1 MTILGKLFVLSTILV
16 WTSSPVSVYADNKLT
31 DDEANFDQNRFSEK
45 ITGHDKAY
53 GAFQRG
59 MYLTAFNLAL
69 PRAQEGDAAAQ
80 TLIAELYEQGLG
92 IKRDT
97 VKAAEW
103 YQIAA
108 NSGNREA
115 KFALAV
121 KLLAGKDLKPDQERG
136 FDLMKQAA
144 EDGHPLAMYNYA
156 NHIISRRPTSAG
168 YRQALPFLERAA
180 EYRNGD
186 AYYALSQIYREGL
199 TDGIQRPKI
208 GREWLVRAA
217 QAGIDTAQIDLA
229 LDLVTGRD
237 GPKDEKKAYDWFSLA
252 AGRGNVIAQNRLAHM
267 LAQGLGVE
275 ADPLEA
281 AKWHIIAQRAGRRDL
296 ELDLFFRSLEPDMR
310 KKAIELANRWPTTI
324 GIPSR

>member
-1 MTILGKLFVLSTILV
+1 MTLYRRFVVFLGVLIVSLG
-16 WTSSPVSVYADNKLT
+16 PVTVYADKQQSE
-31 DDEANFDQNRFSEK
+31 DETNFDQSRFSEK
-45 ITGHDKAY
+45 ISGRDKAY
-53 GAFQRG
+53 GAYQRG

-97 VKAAEW
+97 GKAAEW
-103 YQIAA
+103 YEIAA

-121 KLLAGKDLKPDQERG
+121 KLLAGKDLTPDKERG

-144 EDGHPLAMYNYA
+144 EAGHPLAMYNHA
-156 NHIISRRPTSAG
+156 NHIISRRPTGAG
-168 YRQALPFLERAA
+168 YRQALPFLEKAA

-199 TDGIQRPKI
+199 TDGIQRPDVA
-208 GREWLVRAA
+208 REWLIRAA
-217 QAGIDTAQIDLA
+217 KAGVDTAQIDLA
-229 LDLVTGRD
+229 LDLVSGRD

-267 LAQGLGVE
+267 LARGLGVE

-296 ELDLFFRSLEPDMR
+296 ELDLFFKSLEPDMR

-324 GIPSR
+324 GSLQR